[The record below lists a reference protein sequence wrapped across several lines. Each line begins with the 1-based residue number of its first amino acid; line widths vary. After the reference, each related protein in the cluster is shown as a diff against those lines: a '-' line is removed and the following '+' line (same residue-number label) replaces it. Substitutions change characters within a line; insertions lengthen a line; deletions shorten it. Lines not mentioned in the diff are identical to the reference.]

1 MSPGAFVKGR
11 NAHLTSARATANH
24 RFGLAP
30 NSLAQNDVFTISP
43 PTLVGVLGQICR
55 SSEARGAPPLAR
67 VPRPGTKIEQIH
79 RFSTCRRLPRGQL
92 KGSGL
97 WGAHLHDYLEST
109 SSGRSASPSGTV
121 SVVRWRFALWTSGS
135 RTAIRPRRSLSCE
148 TASRMGSATPG
159 SAALAACYGVC
170 LGRGGYR
177 ITVPRSGVPGP
188 GWVRPLNTPPLRR
201 AIS

>member
-1 MSPGAFVKGR
+1 MHAV
-11 NAHLTSARATANH
+11 RAAANY
-24 RFGLAP
+24 RFGFSP
-30 NSLAQNDVFTISP
+30 NSLAQNKVFIRRPSSACSDKSVARAKREGPPLWPGSP
-43 PTLVGVLGQICR
+43 GRAPKSNKSIAFPPAEDC
-55 SSEARGAPPLAR
+55 RGANSKDPAF
-67 VPRPGTKIEQIH
+67 GGH
-79 RFSTCRRLPRGQL
+79 TCAIISRC
-92 KGSGL
+92 
-97 WGAHLHDYLEST
+97 T

-121 SVVRWRFALWTSGS
+121 SAVRWRFALWTSGS
-135 RTAIRPRRSLSCE
+135 RTAIRPRRPLSCE